1 MEVRED
7 YKRTEI
13 GIFPTDWE
21 IDKIKNIALIGT
33 GSKNTEDK
41 IDFGKYPFFV
51 RSQTVEKINS
61 YAFDGEAV
69 LTAGDGVGTG
79 KIYHYINGKFNFHQR
94 VYKISNFSSTV
105 DGYFFYVYFS
115 NNFFSRIM
123 SMTAKSSVDSVR
135 KDMISEML
143 IPIPPKDEQLK
154 ISKLLSDTD
163 ELISSLE
170 KLIEKKRQ
178 IKQGAMQQL
187 LTGKKRLPGFS
198 GKWEVKKL
206 GLVAEIQRGASP
218 RPIDSPRW
226 YSITSSIG
234 WVRISDVTSSNGR
247 ILEKTDDYLSKEGV
261 DRSRFLRKGS
271 LIMSI
276 CATVGLP
283 VITNI
288 DVCIHDGFVGFSNLK
303 NVDVVFLLYKL
314 KELENL
320 FKTMGQTGSQSNLN
334 TDLVKNYEIN
344 FPPIDEQNAIAQF
357 LSDIDSEI
365 EMLEQKL
372 NKYKSI
378 KQGMMQVLLTGKI
391 RLVKP

>member
-1 MEVRED
+1 
-7 YKRTEI
+7 
-13 GIFPTDWE
+13 
-21 IDKIKNIALIGT
+21 
-33 GSKNTEDK
+33 
-41 IDFGKYPFFV
+41 
-51 RSQTVEKINS
+51 
-61 YAFDGEAV
+61 
-69 LTAGDGVGTG
+69 
-79 KIYHYINGKFNFHQR
+79 
-94 VYKISNFSSTV
+94 
-105 DGYFFYVYFS
+105 
-115 NNFFSRIM
+115 M